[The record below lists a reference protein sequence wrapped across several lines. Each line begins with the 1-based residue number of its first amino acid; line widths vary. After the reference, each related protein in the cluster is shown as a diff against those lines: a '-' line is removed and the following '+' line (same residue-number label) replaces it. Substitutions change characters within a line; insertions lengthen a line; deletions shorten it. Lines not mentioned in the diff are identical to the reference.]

1 VVGHTISPFGAPSE
15 KVCATGP
22 ASRVLGTCQAGTAV
36 GARGVVVVRGFIF
49 VWMLAASVATAAPRM
64 ALVALGDCRDP
75 DLLQYARLFEGRL
88 SERVGLQLLDEGQF
102 HARVG
107 LPPTH
112 TLDEVHRQVTTA
124 ENLFYNDR
132 VNDALGV
139 LDQALIELERL
150 PPGNERWKTYA
161 DAQLIR
167 GMALSTLRRREAS
180 DDAFRSVLRL
190 EPKHV
195 MSPDAFSPL
204 FRQRFEKL
212 RAELTRSRKVRLNVQ
227 SQPSAGGVFVDG
239 IPLGHTPVTLELPPG
254 NYQVIV
260 GKTDAFSFPHAVALR
275 ADSVLRVD
283 LGFEQSIPGSRVA
296 CLQQA
301 RDSRDPP
308 LGNALK
314 LGMLLEVEQL
324 VVLRLDRPAAGPS
337 WLSAAVLNTQT
348 AQRTREGGIQLGSQ
362 SRTSEDLP
370 ELARFVVTGEI
381 GKRVVVVDRSATP
394 SSVLSPPPP
403 APAPEVHTEVRPLR
417 TWRTPT
423 GITLVGVGVASVG
436 LGVLFQI
443 KANDSASKFNQ
454 SYANGSAPLP
464 SQVATVDQYRSDA
477 HTQQALAY
485 VGYGVGAAALGTG
498 LWLWLTDGKAP
509 VTAVVPGPGSLTL
522 AGKF

>member
-1 VVGHTISPFGAPSE
+1 
-15 KVCATGP
+15 
-22 ASRVLGTCQAGTAV
+22 
-36 GARGVVVVRGFIF
+36 VVVVRGF
-49 VWMLAASVATAAPRM
+49 VVAWMLAAPVATAAPRM
-64 ALVALGDCRDP
+64 ALVALGDCRAP
-75 DLLQYARLFEGRL
+75 DLLQYARLFEERL
-88 SERVGLQLLDEGQF
+88 SARVGPQLLDEAQF

-112 TLDEVHRQVTTA
+112 TLDEVRRQVTTA

-167 GMALSTLRRREAS
+167 GMALSAVRRRDAS

-190 EPKHV
+190 DPKHV

-212 RAELTRSRKVRLNVQ
+212 RAELARSRKARLNVQ
-227 SQPSAGGVFVDG
+227 SQPSGGGVFLDG
-239 IPLGHTPVTLELPPG
+239 IPLGHTPITLELPPG

-260 GKTDAFSFPHAVALR
+260 GRTDAFSFSHPVSLR
-275 ADSVLRVD
+275 TDSVLRVD
-283 LGFEQSIPGSRVA
+283 VGFEQSIPGSRVA
-296 CLQQA
+296 CLQQPREG
-301 RDSRDPP
+301 RDLP

-314 LGMLLEVEQL
+314 LGMLLEVEQM
-324 VVLRLDRPAAGPS
+324 VVLRLDRPPAGPS
-337 WLSAAVLNTQT
+337 WLAAAVLNTQT
-348 AQRTREGGIQLGSQ
+348 AQRTREGGIQLGGQ
-362 SRTSEDLP
+362 TRTSEDLP
-370 ELARFVVTGEI
+370 ELARFVVTGET
-381 GKRVVVVDRSATP
+381 GKRVVVVDRSAAPT
-394 SSVLSPPPP
+394 SVLSPPPP
-403 APAPEVHTEVRPLR
+403 APAPAVHAEVRPLR
-417 TWRTPT
+417 TWRTPA
-423 GITLVGVGVASVG
+423 GISLVGVGVASVG

-443 KANDSASKFNQ
+443 TANDSASKFNQ

-477 HTQQALAY
+477 HTQQTLAY
-485 VGYGVGAAALGTG
+485 VGYGVGAAAIGTG
-498 LWLWLTDGKAP
+498 LWLWLTDGKVP
-509 VTAVVPGPGSLTL
+509 ETAVVPGPHSLTV

>member
-1 VVGHTISPFGAPSE
+1 
-15 KVCATGP
+15 
-22 ASRVLGTCQAGTAV
+22 
-36 GARGVVVVRGFIF
+36 VVVVRGFVF
-49 VWMLAASVATAAPRM
+49 AGMLAASVATAAPRM

-75 DLLQYARLFEGRL
+75 DLLQYARLFEERL
-88 SERVGLQLLDEGQF
+88 SERVGPQLLDERQF

-112 TLDEVHRQVTTA
+112 TLDEVRRQVTTA

-167 GMALSTLRRREAS
+167 GMAMSAVRRRESS
-180 DDAFRSVLRL
+180 DEAFRSVLRL
-190 EPKHV
+190 DPKHV

-212 RAELTRSRKVRLNVQ
+212 RAELARSRKLRLNVQ
-227 SQPSAGGVFVDG
+227 SQPSSAGVFVDG
-239 IPLGHTPVTLELPPG
+239 IPLGHTPTTLELPPG

-260 GKTDAFSFPHAVALR
+260 GKTDAFSFSHPVSLR
-275 ADSVLRVD
+275 TDSVLRVD

-296 CLQQA
+296 CLQQP
-301 RDSRDPP
+301 REGRDPP

-314 LGMLLEVEQL
+314 LGMLLEVEQM

-337 WLSAAVLNTQT
+337 WLAAAVLNTQT
-348 AQRTREGGIQLGSQ
+348 AQRTREGGIQLRSQ
-362 SRTSEDLP
+362 TRSSEDLP
-370 ELARFVVTGEI
+370 ELARFVVTGET
-381 GKRVVVVDRSATP
+381 GKRVVVVDRSAAPT
-394 SSVLSPPPP
+394 SVLTPPPPP
-403 APAPEVHTEVRPLR
+403 APAPALHAEVRPLR

-423 GITLVGVGVASVG
+423 GIALTGVGVASVG

-464 SQVATVDQYRSDA
+464 SQVVTVDQYRSDA

-485 VGYGVGAAALGTG
+485 LGYGVGAAAIGTG

-509 VTAVVPGPGSLTL
+509 ETAVVPGPRSLSV